1 MMLPESDND
10 LKVLNHHVYEYR
22 KGLRNLVLHTIPMSL
37 KVWAEARL
45 ERDSIPYI
53 VRPVSNRKINLFFGE
68 KDCVDVI
75 ASFGNKKLNEF
86 TPEEDFILGIMLGY
100 GRLAQCCRYLRRRE
114 MSSSAAG

>member
-1 MMLPESDND
+1 M
-10 LKVLNHHVYEYR
+10 KVLNHHVYEYR

-53 VRPVSNRKINLFFGE
+53 VCPVSNRKINLFFGE

-75 ASFGNKKLNEF
+75 ASFGSKKLNEF
-86 TPEEDFILGIMLGY
+86 TPEETSSIMTEDKIPVKKNG
-100 GRLAQCCRYLRRRE
+100 GRE
-114 MSSSAAG
+114 SAGLMLCYALWI